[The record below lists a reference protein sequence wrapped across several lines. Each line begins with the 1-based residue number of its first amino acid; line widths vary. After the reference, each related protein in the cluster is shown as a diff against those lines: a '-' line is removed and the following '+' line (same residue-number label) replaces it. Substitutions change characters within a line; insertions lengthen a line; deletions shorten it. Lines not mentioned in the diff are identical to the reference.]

1 MEKAKELKIK
11 KLLNF
16 IKIAYIFVVTFL
28 VCINTIILC
37 ILVPFVGWHLANDN
51 QAAGRIW
58 GFISEIM
65 EMLLVILIMEGIAYG
80 TVKIMLKYGY
90 FKKVKNEQNQ
100 I

>member
-1 MEKAKELKIK
+1 MEKCKEAKIK

-28 VCINTIILC
+28 VFINTIILC
-37 ILVPFVGWHLANDN
+37 ALVPFVGWHLAHDN

-58 GFISEIM
+58 EFVSVIM

-80 TVKIMLKYGY
+80 AVKIMLKYGY
-90 FKKVKNEQNQ
+90 FKKVKNEEN
-100 I
+100 